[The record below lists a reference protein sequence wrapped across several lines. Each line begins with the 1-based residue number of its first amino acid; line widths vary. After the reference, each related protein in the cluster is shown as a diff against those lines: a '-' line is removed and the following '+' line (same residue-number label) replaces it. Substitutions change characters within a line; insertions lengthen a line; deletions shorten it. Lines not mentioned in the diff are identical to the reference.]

1 MKRVVVLWDGAADEP
16 LEALGGKT
24 PLEAADLVSLHKL
37 TKDGTLGWTR
47 TILDGLPVQPEVA
60 AMETLG
66 YDSLLFYTGR
76 GAFRALGADVPL
88 GLRDVAFT
96 LAFLSTDGERIL
108 ETEIELSPDEV
119 RAMMELLQERLGDN
133 RWRFVTLKAQRHVL
147 LWHEGFAR
155 LHCEPPDDLKGEP
168 IEAHL
173 PKGDNEAIVKQLIY
187 DALELLDKHEINRK
201 RIDEGKPSAN
211 LIWIY
216 EPGMM
221 PKLPSLRLI
230 AGMIRADAVTDH
242 IPMRG
247 LCIVAGIRPHRP
259 PAVDLDNLSEGYE
272 RLVNFVNDL
281 LPDTDLLIVHIREAD
296 KASHR
301 RDPELKVFALQRF
314 AEIFLP
320 KFLDAVQ
327 AYDDARML
335 LICTHRTNSV
345 TGRHVSGEV
354 PFLFLPRR
362 GISRADEFHEE
373 AARTV
378 GVKVDRAC
386 ELARWLL
393 DIQVPIGLT

>member
-1 MKRVVVLWDGAADEP
+1 MVLWDGAADEP
-16 LEALGGKT
+16 LEAWGGKT

-37 TKDGTLGWTR
+37 TKDGTVGWTR
-47 TILDGLPVQPEVA
+47 TIMEGLPVQPEVA

-96 LAFLSTDGERIL
+96 LAFVSTDGERIS
-108 ETEIELSPDEV
+108 ETEVKLSPDEV
-119 RAMMELLQERLGDN
+119 RAIMELLQERLGEN
-133 RWRFVTLKAQRHVL
+133 RWRFVSLKAQRHVL

-173 PKGDNEAIVKQLIY
+173 PKGDNEAVVKQLIY

-201 RIDEGKPSAN
+201 RVDEGKPPAN
-211 LIWIY
+211 LIWVY

-247 LCIVAGIRPHRP
+247 LCIAAGIRPHRP

-272 RLVNFVNDL
+272 GLANFVNDL

-301 RDPELKVFALQRF
+301 HDPELKVFSLQRF

-320 KFLDAVQ
+320 QLLDGVQ

-345 TGRHVSGEV
+345 TGKHVSGEV

-362 GISRADEFHEE
+362 GTSRADEFHEE
-373 AARTV
+373 AAKTV

-386 ELARWLL
+386 ELAKWLL

>member
-1 MKRVVVLWDGAADEP
+1 MLWDGAADEP

-37 TKDGTLGWTR
+37 TKDGTVGWTR
-47 TILDGLPVQPEVA
+47 TIMEGLPVQPEVA

-96 LAFLSTDGERIL
+96 LAFVSTDGERIS
-108 ETEIELSPDEV
+108 ETEVKLSPDEV
-119 RAMMELLQERLGDN
+119 RAIMELLQERLGEN
-133 RWRFVTLKAQRHVL
+133 RWRFVSLKAQRHVL

-173 PKGDNEAIVKQLIY
+173 PKGDNEAVLKQLIY

-201 RIDEGKPSAN
+201 RVDEGKPPAN
-211 LIWIY
+211 LIWVY

-247 LCIVAGIRPHRP
+247 LCIVTGIRPHRP

-272 RLVNFVNDL
+272 RLANFVNDL

-301 RDPELKVFALQRF
+301 HDPELKVFSLQRF

-320 KFLDAVQ
+320 RLLDGVQ

-345 TGRHVSGEV
+345 KGKHVSGEV

-362 GISRADEFHEE
+362 GTSRADEFHEE
-373 AARTV
+373 AAKTV

-386 ELARWLL
+386 ELAKWLL
-393 DIQVPIGLT
+393 DIQGPIGLT